1 MHINPIT
8 RVNAVKKTP
17 RHTANLQG
25 RERQEGRVT
34 KNLGLFQQEEEMGSA
49 LDMGHYDTD
58 GGRVLKRLEPICPK
72 SKADLILCCE
82 YLITYCY

>member
-1 MHINPIT
+1 
-8 RVNAVKKTP
+8 
-17 RHTANLQG
+17 
-25 RERQEGRVT
+25 
-34 KNLGLFQQEEEMGSA
+34 MGSA

-82 YLITYCY
+82 YLITIGY